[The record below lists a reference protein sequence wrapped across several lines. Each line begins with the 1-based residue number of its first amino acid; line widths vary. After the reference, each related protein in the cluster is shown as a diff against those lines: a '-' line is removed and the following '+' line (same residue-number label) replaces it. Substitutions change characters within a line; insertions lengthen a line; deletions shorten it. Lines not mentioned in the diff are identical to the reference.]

1 MKVHAWSAVV
11 CASFLGLT
19 MTCGPADI
27 AQGQEYRDRYRDQDH
42 DRSRDWDL
50 DDNNFVFGR
59 GGVEF
64 VSSRGVNG

>member
-1 MKVHAWSAVV
+1 
-11 CASFLGLT
+11 